1 MGKFL
6 NISIM
11 GIVFAVAIVVGFVV
25 PTQLNG
31 NAFNF
36 QKNLSFSS
44 DGLTFEY
51 PSTYENC
58 TPGEAIISGN
68 QNWNDIF
75 DVRDNSTG
83 ISISVQ
89 KNDNGPSPVAVK
101 EADIISLKS
110 TSGEVL
116 SDVTTDINGIEMQKL
131 IYKLKDPSSE
141 EDSKYIEYIFKGNDG
156 TTFSIQFIGSPN
168 NFDKMTDLA
177 NNVMNSVRIQ

>member
-11 GIVFAVAIVVGFVV
+11 VIVFAVAVAVGFVV

-58 TPGEAIISGN
+58 TSEDVISGAET
-68 QNWNDIF
+68 WNYIF
-75 DVRDNSTG
+75 NVCDNSTG

-141 EDSKYIEYIFKGNDG
+141 NDIKYINYIFKGNEG
-156 TTFSIQFIGSPN
+156 TTFCIEFSGSPN

-177 NNVMNSVRIQ
+177 NNVMNSVKIQ